1 MDVRDRRI
9 NASWWQSSL
18 LSGAIVLSALAG
30 VIVLQR
36 SQLTRP
42 SLWQS
47 DPMQAERQEAVKLR
61 LIKQLPTFGFSNLI
75 ADWTFLNFLQY
86 YGDNDVRA
94 KTGYALSPQY
104 FDIITRLDP
113 RFVDIY
119 LFLSGSISYQLGDP
133 QTAIQLMDRG
143 TAALSPQVS
152 PKAFQVWRFKGLD
165 QLLLLGD
172 VPGSIHS
179 HEMAAKWVQGT
190 PYQEL
195 TPLFQQ
201 TAEFLRRDPNSV
213 PVRFQAWMSIYYQA
227 GAVRDKT
234 TQERAKRELLA
245 LGGQAR
251 MQDGQ
256 LTFVLP
262 EEKRGAPK
270 AQ

>member
-1 MDVRDRRI
+1 MSANGMRVHSGWR
-9 NASWWQSSL
+9 SL
-18 LSGAIVLSALAG
+18 LSGAIVLSAVAG
-30 VIVLQR
+30 VVLLQR
-36 SQLTRP
+36 LQLARP
-42 SLWQS
+42 SLWHS
-47 DPMQAERQEAVKLR
+47 DPKEAEQEEAVRLR
-61 LIKQLPTFGFSNLI
+61 LIKQLPPVGFSNLI

-86 YGDNDVRA
+86 YGDNDVRD

-113 RFVDIY
+113 RFVEIY
-119 LFLSGSISYQLGDP
+119 LFLSGSISYQLGEP
-133 QTAIQLMDRG
+133 QTAVQLMDRG

-179 HEMAAKWVQGT
+179 HEMAEQWVQGT
-190 PYQEL
+190 PYQAL
-195 TPLFQQ
+195 TPLFRQ
-201 TAEFLRRDPNSV
+201 TVEFLRQDPNSV
-213 PVRFQAWMSIYYQA
+213 PVRFDAWMSIYYQA

-234 TQERAKRELLA
+234 TQERAKREILA

-262 EEKRGAPK
+262 EAKRKASNAPK
-270 AQ
+270 